1 MMVRPLR
8 FAIISDP
15 HIARPHTIAPTPQ
28 RFHLVEVSIPA
39 MEQILRSLETQ
50 ALDFLLLPGDL
61 TQHGERENHDWL
73 VNRLR
78 QLPFPAY
85 VVPGNHDIITRDG
98 SDRTIGLAEFPPLY
112 RDFGYSGDRPYYHQE
127 LAPGAHLIGLNSI
140 AFDDEGQQLFSGF
153 VDGAQLDWL
162 TQMLEKL
169 RSEWVMVA
177 IHHNVLEHLPGQS
190 RHPMGRRYITK
201 KSRRTDA
208 PTAAGGRQA
217 PVHGASACAGYRP
230 SRRPLGNHDG
240 LSGQLSPPLSNFDP
254 HAPTDWGHAARDREP
269 ARSSSARLA
278 RLANHL
284 APVDARSLP
293 AFHGQVSHQSAV
305 QPAGGEGGIFMPPSC
320 KTFGQRFP
328 LGMVCLTMLTCPL
341 SSIACSKP
349 LGRWMPPGGIAP
361 SITRPPCG
369 FPLPML
375 S

>member
-169 RSEWVMVA
+169 RLEWVMVA

-201 KSRRTDA
+201 NRDELMRRLRQGGVKLLFTGHLHVQDIAQAGDLWEITTGSLVSYPHPYRILTLTPQPTGAMQLAIESQRVQAVPDWPDLQTTSRQWMRDRSQHFMVKFLTSPPFNLPVEKAEFYA
-208 PTAAGGRQA
+208 PELQDFWATVSAGDGLFDYAHLPPELNRVFQAFGAVDAAGRHRPIDNQA
-217 PVHGASACAGYRP
+217 TLRFSAA
-230 SRRPLGNHDG
+230 
-240 LSGQLSPPLSNFDP
+240 
-254 HAPTDWGHAARDREP
+254 HA
-269 ARSSSARLA
+269 
-278 RLANHL
+278 
-284 APVDARSLP
+284 
-293 AFHGQVSHQSAV
+293 
-305 QPAGGEGGIFMPPSC
+305 
-320 KTFGQRFP
+320 
-328 LGMVCLTMLTCPL
+328 
-341 SSIACSKP
+341 
-349 LGRWMPPGGIAP
+349 
-361 SITRPPCG
+361 
-369 FPLPML
+369 
-375 S
+375 